1 MMQRCAIPPSAQPL
15 CRTAVAAAC
24 AMASLA
30 ITVAI
35 TAGAVWPLS
44 ADAQGITTTTVLPTQ
59 PPIRRPVTATTTT
72 VPVNMPIATA
82 TSTVTS
88 PNNLSVTASSS
99 TPINLPAAT
108 STFTAAPQPPPLSSA
123 AVSTKPPPPP
133 GVSPAAQPNA
143 ATTAAPSV
151 PSPAPTPTSGA
162 PPAPA
167 TQGSA
172 PVFSAPGFT
181 PQAKL
186 EEEPAF
192 EPGQLLVL
200 WTSDEAAAS
209 GLATLQTLY
218 QQRPRQRYTLGSL
231 GFTVVM
237 LALPSDREATT
248 LLTQL
253 RTEQPD
259 WVVDRNAR
267 SVPMQT
273 APAAPLAPV
282 SDAAPPRL
290 YAQKM
295 LGTSSVQSPSVPTLK
310 MGVID
315 SAIDASLVQAS
326 ALNGSTITLRS
337 VLGPADK
344 PAATTHGNAV
354 LQLLVGKAQD
364 NGFAGSAPPALLHWA
379 SAMREQGGKPSTNS
393 LTLVLALDWLLA
405 QQVALVNMS
414 LGGQGDAVLKAA
426 INKLISKNITVL
438 AAAGN
443 NPAANAP
450 PVYPAAYPGV
460 WAITAV
466 DAAGKLYAQAHRA
479 SYTTL
484 AAPGVELWVPGAP
497 DAAGSYVSGTSY
509 ATALATAALAWQ
521 PSTFWSLPAA
531 QQRTQVCAQAR
542 KLDANALTGCGLVQ
556 KATAP

>member
-1 MMQRCAIPPSAQPL
+1 
-15 CRTAVAAAC
+15 
-24 AMASLA
+24 
-30 ITVAI
+30 
-35 TAGAVWPLS
+35 
-44 ADAQGITTTTVLPTQ
+44 
-59 PPIRRPVTATTTT
+59 
-72 VPVNMPIATA
+72 
-82 TSTVTS
+82 
-88 PNNLSVTASSS
+88 
-99 TPINLPAAT
+99 
-108 STFTAAPQPPPLSSA
+108 
-123 AVSTKPPPPP
+123 
-133 GVSPAAQPNA
+133 
-143 ATTAAPSV
+143 
-151 PSPAPTPTSGA
+151 
-162 PPAPA
+162 
-167 TQGSA
+167 
-172 PVFSAPGFT
+172 VFSAPGFT
-181 PQAKL
+181 PQAKAD
-186 EEEPAF
+186 EEPAF

-200 WTSDEAAAS
+200 WTSDEATAS
-209 GLATLQTLY
+209 GLATLQTRY

-237 LALPSDREATT
+237 LALPTDREATA

-253 RTEQPD
+253 RAEQPD

-267 SVPMQT
+267 SVPMQA

-295 LGTSSVQSPSVPTLK
+295 LGTSAVQSPSVPILK

-315 SAIDASLVQAS
+315 SGIDASLAQAA
-326 ALNGSTITLRS
+326 ALNGSTINLRS

-354 LQLLVGKAQD
+354 LQLLVGKAQT

-379 SAMREQGGKPSTNS
+379 SAMRELGGKPSTNS

-443 NPAANAP
+443 NPNHNAP

-479 SYTTL
+479 SYAAL

-521 PSTFWSLPAA
+521 PNTFWALTAA

-542 KLDANALTGCGLVQ
+542 KLNAVDYSGCGLVQ
-556 KATAP
+556 KTATP

>member
-1 MMQRCAIPPSAQPL
+1 MMQRCAIAPSAQPL
-15 CRTAVAAAC
+15 CRKAVAAAC
-24 AMASLA
+24 AVASLV

-72 VPVNMPIATA
+72 VPINMPMATA

-88 PNNLSVTASSS
+88 PSNLSVTASSS
-99 TPINLPAAT
+99 TLINLPAAT
-108 STFTAAPQPPPLSSA
+108 STFTTAPQPPPPSPA
-123 AVSTKPPPPP
+123 AVSTKPAPPP
-133 GVSPAAQPNA
+133 GVSPAAQPYA

-151 PSPAPTPTSGA
+151 PSLAPTPASGA

-181 PQAKL
+181 PQAKV

-209 GLATLQTLY
+209 GLATLQTRY

-248 LLTQL
+248 LLAQL

-273 APAAPLAPV
+273 APASPLAPA

-295 LGTSSVQSPSVPTLK
+295 LGTSAAQSPSVPTLK

-315 SAIDASLVQAS
+315 SAIDASLAQAS
-326 ALNGSTITLRS
+326 ALNGSTITVRS

-344 PAATTHGNAV
+344 PAAAAHGNAV
-354 LQLLVGKAQD
+354 LQLLVGKAQT

-379 SAMREQGGKPSTNS
+379 SAMRELGGKPSTNS

-466 DAAGKLYAQAHRA
+466 DAAGKLYVQAHRA
-479 SYTTL
+479 SYATL

-497 DAAGSYVSGTSY
+497 DAAGSYVSGTSF

-521 PSTFWSLPAA
+521 PNAFWALPAA

-542 KLDANALTGCGLVQ
+542 KLDAADYSGCGLVQ
-556 KATAP
+556 KTATP